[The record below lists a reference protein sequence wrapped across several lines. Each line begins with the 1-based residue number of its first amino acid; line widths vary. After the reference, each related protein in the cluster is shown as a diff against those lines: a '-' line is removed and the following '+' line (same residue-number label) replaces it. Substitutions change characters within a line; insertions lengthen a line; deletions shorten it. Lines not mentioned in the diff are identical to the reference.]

1 MVEFAILVLIVLIWI
16 ADRADIRRRLEALER
31 ELQKM
36 RERQRQLTA
45 DQPTADQSK
54 ASSSPATP
62 RGEEPIPAMPSLVIG
77 SVPSPPVVHPPAEL
91 RPAAP
96 PPAEPSPGVP
106 PLLRFLRDFFSGGN
120 LIVRFGVLILL
131 IGVGFLLRYAAE
143 HSHLTIE
150 DRLIGVAIGAAV
162 MLGLGWRWRSSRRHY
177 ALALQGGGVG
187 VLYLTVFFALRPY
200 ALLSPAAAFA
210 LLAAIGLLSALLAI
224 LLDSMA
230 FATLAAIGGF
240 LAPVLAAN
248 GDGDHVTLFSYYA
261 LLDLV
266 IISIAWFRSWRVL
279 NLVAFL
285 FTYGIGTAWGVLQ
298 YRPENYASTEPFLI
312 LFFLMFVCIALLFAL
327 SRAQTESYYVDGA
340 LVFGTPAATMALQ
353 AGMLHQIPYALAYS
367 ALTLGAIY
375 LLLAWAL
382 HQRKL
387 HPVRLLV
394 ESFIALSVAFATLA
408 IPLALEA
415 RWTGAAWA
423 LEGAAALWIGLK
435 QDRRL
440 AVIAGILLQL
450 AAGVAFFNHVEL
462 APNARSSVA
471 ALMISVGGIVCAA
484 RMRQVPAWL
493 APWRQT
499 IGGSLFI
506 WGLGWWLFAASAE
519 ILRDLPPD
527 YRARACLALLAAT
540 AVLLSALGAK
550 LRWIAPR
557 VAALFLFPVLA
568 ALTLIG
574 TLAPHPFAY
583 MGWWIWPLALLG
595 AYWSLKRDES
605 IASDVLMMGLHSLA
619 LWLVS
624 AVAAIEVAWQT
635 AHFVHGSP
643 AWSEAADGLV
653 PALVLWTAAAGSRGE
668 HWPFGHLRAAYA
680 GLGVLGPGALG
691 LGAYLLIWG
700 GYVAV
705 TSDGSALPLP
715 YLPLLNPMDLSQ
727 GVAVL
732 ALVYATGSAGRTHR
746 LINLVVAFAG
756 FGWLNAVLLRA
767 LHHYAGIGFDFE
779 SMAASTL
786 AQTCLTI
793 FWTLLALAAMVWAN
807 RVARRVAWIAGGTLL
822 GIVIAKLFLVDLS
835 RTGTVPR
842 IVSFL
847 GVGVLMLVIGYFSPL
862 PPRAA
867 ETGN

>member
-1 MVEFAILVLIVLIWI
+1 MVEFAILALIVVVWI

-31 ELQKM
+31 ELQ
-36 RERQRQLTA
+36 RER
-45 DQPTADQSK
+45 TADQSK
-54 ASSSPATP
+54 ASSSAATLH
-62 RGEEPIPAMPSLVIG
+62 RDEPIQAR
-77 SVPSPPVVHPPAEL
+77 PSPVIAPVSS
-91 RPAAP
+91 RPVAHSSAAP
-96 PPAEPSPGVP
+96 STALPPTALPPGDALPPVAP
-106 PLLRFLRDFFSGGN
+106 PLVRFLRDFFSGGN

-210 LLAAIGLLSALLAI
+210 LLAAIGLLSVLLAI

-230 FATLAAIGGF
+230 FAILAVIGGF

-266 IISIAWFRSWRVL
+266 IVSIAWFRSWRAL

-367 ALTLGAIY
+367 ALTLSAIY

-462 APNARSSVA
+462 APDPRASIA
-471 ALMISVGGIVCAA
+471 ALMISVGGIVCAT

-493 APWRQT
+493 APWRQP

-506 WGLGWWLFAASAE
+506 WGLGWWLFGASAE
-519 ILRDLPPD
+519 IVRDLAPD
-527 YRARACLALLAAT
+527 YRARASLALLAAT
-540 AVLLSALGAK
+540 AVLLSVLGAK

-557 VAALFLFPVLA
+557 VAALFLFPLLA

-574 TLAPHPFAY
+574 TLAPHPFAD

-595 AYWSLKRDES
+595 GYWSLKRDES
-605 IASDVLMMGLHSLA
+605 IASDDLLMALHSLA

-635 AHFVHGSP
+635 AHFVHGSR
-643 AWSEAADGLV
+643 AWSEAADGLI
-653 PALVLWTAAAGSRGE
+653 PALVLWTVAAGSRGRR
-668 HWPFGHLRAAYA
+668 WPFAHQRAADA

-700 GYVAV
+700 GYVTV

-732 ALVYATGSAGRTHR
+732 ALVYAAGAAGRTHR
-746 LINLVVAFAG
+746 MINLVVALAA
-756 FGWLNAVLLRA
+756 FGWLNAILLRA

-807 RVARRVAWIAGGTLL
+807 RAARRIAWIAGATLL
-822 GIVIAKLFLVDLS
+822 GIVITKLFLIDLS

-847 GVGVLMLVIGYFSPL
+847 GVGVLMLIIGYFSPL

-867 ETGN
+867 ETGH